1 MRNAEPHIQTIETI
15 DYSYEPRVWPFAITH
30 AEAIDRHWAKIS
42 ARNAGL
48 FNGRVLLA
56 HCLEISNH
64 GGAAILKGACSDVE
78 YKAFLA
84 WRDFGFPDKQAI
96 NCFAMGAL
104 ISRDGA
110 FMLGRMNEAT
120 ANPGKIYF
128 PAGTPDLNDVK
139 GAKVDLFGSILRE
152 LEEETGIA
160 PHEVEAEPGW
170 SVVFAGPRVACMK
183 RLTANLD
190 SRQIEARFQAF
201 IKPQQNPELI
211 ALHPVFT
218 LADLDLDRMPDFT
231 LHYLRQALKA
241 RSDYDQV

>member
-1 MRNAEPHIQTIETI
+1 VRNAEPHIQAIERI
-15 DYSYEPRVWPFAITH
+15 DYRFEPRAWPFAITH
-30 AEAIDRHWAKIS
+30 AEAIDRHWAKVT

-56 HCLEISNH
+56 HHLEVSSR
-64 GGAAILKGACSDVE
+64 GGEIVLEGACSDVE

-84 WRDFGFPDKQAI
+84 WRDFGFPDRQVF

-104 ISRDGA
+104 ISKDGA

-139 GAKVDLFGSILRE
+139 GTKVDLFGSILRE

-160 PHEVEAEPGW
+160 PHEVETEPGW
-170 SVVFAGPRVACMK
+170 SIVFEGARVACMK
-183 RLTANLD
+183 RVASNLD
-190 SRQIEARFQAF
+190 ARQIEARFKAF
-201 IKPQQNPELI
+201 IHGQERPELVS
-211 ALHPVFT
+211 LHKVFT

-231 LHYLRQALKA
+231 LRYLRHALRA
-241 RSDYDQV
+241 